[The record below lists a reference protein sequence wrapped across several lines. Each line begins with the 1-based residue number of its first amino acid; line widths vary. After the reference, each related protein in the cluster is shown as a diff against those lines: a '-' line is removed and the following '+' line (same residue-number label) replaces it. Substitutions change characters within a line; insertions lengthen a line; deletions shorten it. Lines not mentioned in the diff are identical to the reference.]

1 MKIYLESYGC
11 TLNKSEAGLYVNS
24 LLSDGGEIV
33 QDPAAAD
40 IRVIGTCVVIQH
52 TEDRMLR
59 RISNLKENGKVRVI
73 GCLPSVAAGSLVDK
87 DIEVL
92 EKSEFKS
99 FYSGKLDDIDIKEP
113 SIFNGIP
120 INQGCTGSCNFCISH
135 ISRGKLL
142 SRPLEKI
149 IGQIKIQLGKGVK
162 EVRLSSLD
170 SAAYGKDLSYRLDH
184 LVDMVAKIEGDFRIR
199 VGMMEP
205 RNTSEILD
213 PLMNAYQSGK
223 VYKFL
228 HLPVQSGDDRILDAM
243 NREYHAEDFNNI
255 VRKYR
260 HRYPDSTLS
269 TDIITGYYQ
278 DDEESFEKTV
288 KLLMD
293 TKPEIVNIT
302 RFSPRP
308 YTADFNR
315 KVPPSNLVKRWTSQI
330 TELHHSISAE
340 SMERQIGKIKNIMI
354 TEHGRNETS
363 VGRDEAYRPV
373 VIKDMKQLYS
383 FHSCEV
389 VEATNTYL
397 IGKIA

>member
-24 LLSDGGEIV
+24 LLSEGGEIV
-33 QDPAAAD
+33 QDPVAAD

-59 RISNLKENGKVRVI
+59 RISELKESGKVKVI
-73 GCLPSVAAGSLVDK
+73 GCLPSVAAGSLEDQN
-87 DIEVL
+87 IEVL
-92 EKSEFKS
+92 EKDEFRH
-99 FYSGKLDDIDIKEP
+99 FYSGKLDDIEIKEP

-120 INQGCTGSCNFCISH
+120 INQGCTGSCNYCISH

-142 SRPLEKI
+142 SRPVEKI
-149 IGQIKIQLGKGVK
+149 VGQVKIQLGKGMK

-184 LVDMVAKIEGDFRIR
+184 LVNMVAKIEGDFRIR

-205 RNTSEILD
+205 KNTSEILG
-213 PLMNAYQSGK
+213 PLMDSYQNSK

-228 HLPVQSGDDRILDAM
+228 HLPVQSGDDRVLDAM
-243 NREYHAEDFNNI
+243 NREYHAEDFYKI
-255 VRKYR
+255 VREYR
-260 HRYPDSTLS
+260 RRYPDSTLS

-288 KLLMD
+288 RLLLD

-308 YTADFNR
+308 YTPDFNR
-315 KVPPSNLVKRWTSQI
+315 KVPTSNHVKRWTSEI
-330 TELHHSISAE
+330 TDLHHSISAN
-340 SMERQIGKIKNIMI
+340 SMEKQIGKAKNIMI
-354 TEHGRNETS
+354 TEHGKNETS

-373 VIKDMKQLYS
+373 VIKYIKELYS
-383 FHSCEV
+383 FYSCEI
-389 VEATNTYL
+389 VEATDTYL
-397 IGKIA
+397 IGKIS